1 MTDQMIV
8 LKDNGDIV
16 TLRNTDQSDG
26 VTLRNT
32 HQSTIVKV
40 SKTEKGLVLLANEA
54 RWLHNLNGSG
64 FTPRLLMDEPGRI
77 VMQDLGQSQEVK
89 DLHDFRRNSIF
100 LLNTLRVYGVKH
112 GDLTAPNIIV
122 KNDSPMVID
131 WGEAVELGGSLPSKR
146 PEPDA
151 THLWAVVAANKDTT
165 RFAARWLAIREAY
178 GILRLEGSTM
188 LDLGCHEGAF
198 VAAAAV
204 EGVEGLGIDQNGE
217 VIKRATVLWDGLASI
232 GFIRFDIMDFIA
244 SIQQRFH
251 FGLLLSAFPY
261 LVNTYGDQ
269 RALGLLASIK
279 ESCEVLF
286 FETQLY
292 GDGPGPAFFGHK
304 NDVAELLSG
313 LTGRNKVEEIVTIP
327 VAGRDAAR
335 TVFMV
340 S

>member
-1 MTDQMIV
+1 M
-8 LKDNGDIV
+8 
-16 TLRNTDQSDG
+16 
-26 VTLRNT
+26 
-32 HQSTIVKV
+32 
-40 SKTEKGLVLLANEA
+40 A
-54 RWLHNLNGSG
+54 
-64 FTPRLLMDEPGRI
+64 
-77 VMQDLGQSQEVK
+77 
-89 DLHDFRRNSIF
+89 
-100 LLNTLRVYGVKH
+100 
-112 GDLTAPNIIV
+112 
-122 KNDSPMVID
+122 ID

-165 RFAARWLAIREAY
+165 RFAGRWLAIREAI
-178 GILRLEGSTM
+178 GVNRLEGSRM

-198 VAAAAV
+198 MAAASV
-204 EGVEGLGIDQNGE
+204 EGVDALGVDQDGE
-217 VIKRATVLWDGLASI
+217 ALQRAIALWRGIAN
-232 GFIRFDIMDFIA
+232 IRFIKFNIMDFINP
-244 SIQQRFH
+244 SHDPFVLNINQRFD
-251 FGLLLSAFPY
+251 FGLLLSVFPY

-269 RALGLLASIK
+269 KALGLLASIK
-279 ESCEVLF
+279 EHCKVLF

-327 VAGRDAAR
+327 VAGRDATR